1 MASCE
6 CSLPVQSVDS
16 LSLVHRHHI
25 DRAILDIA
33 KILRA
38 HPQAFHK
45 LNGILHPYAHVELNV
60 RRSPITSFVLKT
72 PDSSRILSLS
82 RHQDHLS
89 LGSLSTTQ
97 LCEMFTRGRC
107 GEHTNDDLFLATD
120 SGLQECLA
128 QLAQDVSF
136 TSRLNSSSYLLFPA
150 ARRSSNSRA
159 RS

>member
-1 MASCE
+1 MAICE
-6 CSLPVQSVDS
+6 FSLPVPSVDS

-38 HPQAFHK
+38 HPQTLYKF
-45 LNGILHPYAHVELNV
+45 NEILHPYAHIEFNV
-60 RRSPITSFVLKT
+60 WRSPITSFVLKT

-82 RHQDHLS
+82 SHSDHFS

-97 LCEMFTRGRC
+97 LCEIFTRGRC
-107 GEHTNDDLFLATD
+107 GEHTQDNLHLVTD
-120 SGLQECLA
+120 PGLQECLA

-136 TSRLNSSSYLLFPA
+136 TSRLKCSVSPPVSSC
-150 ARRSSNSRA
+150 
-159 RS
+159 